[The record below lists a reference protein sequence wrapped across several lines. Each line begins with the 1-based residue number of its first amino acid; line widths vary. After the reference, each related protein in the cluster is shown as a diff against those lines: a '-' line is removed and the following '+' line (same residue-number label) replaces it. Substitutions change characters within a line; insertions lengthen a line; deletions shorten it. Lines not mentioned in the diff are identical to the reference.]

1 MTSSRQTAQTSS
13 SGRLMDGGLGLLSG
27 LFFAVGL
34 YMAFYYAPLLKHN
47 GLNWWSQKIF
57 YLHLPA
63 AWGSMIGLVLVL
75 VGSVAY
81 FVTRKESWDSYAVA
95 AAEPCLLFATFVM
108 LTGPLWGRPSWN
120 TYWKWDD
127 PRLMSYFAL
136 WLLLIAY
143 FMLRSFSEDGELK
156 RSTSAA
162 LGILGA
168 ISVPFVYLSVR
179 MGNTLHPRPNKM
191 QIGGKVWITTYV
203 FLGAFVFLF
212 WLIFRVRRRLEE
224 QRNQATRVQRLLLE
238 ME

>member
-1 MTSSRQTAQTSS
+1 
-13 SGRLMDGGLGLLSG
+13 MDGALGVLSG
-27 LFFAVGL
+27 VTFAVGL
-34 YMAFYYAPLLKHN
+34 YMAFYYAPLLRHN
-47 GLNWWSQKIF
+47 GLKWWSQKIF
-57 YLHLPA
+57 YIHLPA

-81 FVTRKESWDSYAVA
+81 FMTRKEKWDSFAVA
-95 AAEPCLLFATFVM
+95 AAEPCLLLATLVM
-108 LTGPLWGRPSWN
+108 VTGPLWGRPSWN

-143 FMLRSFSEDGELK
+143 MMLRAFSEDGDLK

-168 ISVPFVYLSVR
+168 ISVPFVYASVR

-191 QIGGKVWITTYV
+191 QIGGKVWLTTYV
-203 FLGAFVFLF
+203 FLASFVFLF
-212 WLIFRVRRRLEE
+212 WLIFRVRRRIEE
-224 QRNQATRVQRLLLE
+224 QRNQATRLNRLL
-238 ME
+238 MELD